1 MFDTVAHVGVEH
13 PDLLWIA
20 VPTLLA
26 FAVGFALALVA
37 DRRRTD
43 SQPEA
48 VSQAEEQ

>member
-26 FAVGFALALVA
+26 FAVGFALAVVA
-37 DRRRTD
+37 VGRIDEGKSTAD
-43 SQPEA
+43 PAGSPE
-48 VSQAEEQ
+48 

>member
-1 MFDTVAHVGVEH
+1 MFETLAHVGVEH

-37 DRRRTD
+37 DTRRAA

-48 VSQAEEQ
+48 VSEPEEQ